1 MKYIL
6 HLLLLTT
13 LTLSASSSAT
23 QTHLLSLSPEP
34 SAKDISA
41 DTLIEVK
48 YDLNISKHSLYEGAI
63 VLKNT
68 KHKKIEGT
76 LSIKNKNTLLF
87 TPDELL
93 KSGEY
98 RVKVKPINL
107 QDYTLNTRFSKYAK

>member
-13 LTLSASSSAT
+13 LTLFATPT
-23 QTHLLSLSPEP
+23 QTHLLSLSPDNL
-34 SAKDISA
+34 AKEVSA

-76 LSIKNKNTLLF
+76 LSI
-87 TPDELL
+87 
-93 KSGEY
+93 
-98 RVKVKPINL
+98 
-107 QDYTLNTRFSKYAK
+107 Q